1 MPTIQTRNQHASA
14 HTWKPMPMF
23 SHVFYH
29 PPAST
34 GAGVNCDGHV
44 ARLPTVSPLY
54 MHCLDELQTSL
65 SCHGIAPL
73 WYIFGSYFLNIS
85 SLVSVAASIT
95 SKACHDIM
103 KQVQCEGGACV
114 GFQNESFYV
123 CRGDL
128 CSRLVEV
135 RPSLFRCLSIG
146 KELHC
151 TAWRQEIGLHEY

>member
-103 KQVQCEGGACV
+103 KLVQCEGGACV

-128 CSRLVEV
+128 CSRLAGIH
-135 RPSLFRCLSIG
+135 PSLCRFLCQHGRNYTLQLG
-146 KELHC
+146 DK
-151 TAWRQEIGLHEY
+151 R